1 MQYTFLSV
9 SLLRATKHG
18 RKIIF
23 VSSVLATE
31 KEDVLFN
38 TSHQKGK
45 LVDLSSYDLL
55 QNAQQ
60 KYEFSIFGGSPLSAF
75 LLAGPGN
82 RICNLH
88 VTLGAVHKL

>member
-1 MQYTFLSV
+1 MRLGAIVSTPNPISYKKSALQNMIFQLLRIMQYTFLSV
-9 SLLRATKHG
+9 SLLRATKHE

-55 QNAQQ
+55 V
-60 KYEFSIFGGSPLSAF
+60 
-75 LLAGPGN
+75 
-82 RICNLH
+82 
-88 VTLGAVHKL
+88 VTRRATKI